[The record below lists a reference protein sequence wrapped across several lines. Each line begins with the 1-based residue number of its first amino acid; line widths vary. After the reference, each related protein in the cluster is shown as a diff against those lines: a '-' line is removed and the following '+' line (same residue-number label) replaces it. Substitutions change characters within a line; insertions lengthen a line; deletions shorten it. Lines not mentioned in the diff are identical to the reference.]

1 MPETS
6 WSYHYWQPAPRWRP
20 HWWLA
25 KPDNPT
31 MSPHALDKTGTRHTD
46 TQWKAFE
53 DYNFTSNIEKESHC
67 IYVLPGLGLK
77 YRLEYSRLSRSQSAE
92 AALVSQLK
100 YYKPRFTQQNKDVSP
115 GKVRIYLTNIYR
127 FFMREELFLDFVKV
141 LSILSQSLHELFL
154 KAKIKPC
161 KIFSS

>member
-1 MPETS
+1 MLFAWTRLTIFYS
-6 WSYHYWQPAPRWRP
+6 LSLCWDNFCRATNHHYADHATIPAF
-20 HWWLA
+20 
-25 KPDNPT
+25 
-31 MSPHALDKTGTRHTD
+31 
-46 TQWKAFE
+46 Q
-53 DYNFTSNIEKESHC
+53 DYNFTSNIAKESLYC

-92 AALVSQLK
+92 AALVSELK

-141 LSILSQSLHELFL
+141 LSVLSQSLHELFL